1 MKGNTNAQMGMPTFN
16 EYSGTVNL
24 SAGIVNNSGLTYT
37 ASADGVYIIDGR
49 VEAHTSTSTNL
60 TIGLGVNGASNGYWS
75 QDINGSGWLRG
86 STCRIYNLTKNQTVT
101 LYIYSS
107 QAVSGVSVRVAVA
120 RLKW

>member
-16 EYSGTVNL
+16 EYSSSVTL
-24 SAGIVNNSGLTYT
+24 SAGIVNNTGLAYT
-37 ASADGVYIIDGR
+37 APADGVYIIDSKM
-49 VEAHTSTSTNL
+49 EANTSTSTNFVM
-60 TIGLGVNGASNGYWS
+60 GLGIDGVSSGYWS
-75 QDINGSGWLRG
+75 QDVNGLGWLRG

-107 QAVSGVSVRVAVA
+107 QTVSGVSVRIAVA